1 MCVPKGLSAS
11 APGTGAQTSS
21 LSPTSLP
28 ADPAHWLRP
37 GGLPPSRKQF
47 LNQAGLGVGRTPP
60 SWQAGEGG
68 EPMRHHLQA
77 AQRDGAPDVTQ
88 QVSPPYGGSARLPP
102 GPRDVPGPHLPL
114 QQLCGP
120 QQAGSPGRGPA
131 PARGAD
137 GGGPHSI
144 GRLVLTSPRA
154 VRAAVIGCSL
164 QGVNRD
170 PSGALCASW
179 PGRAST
185 DGSLAPLRHL
195 PGPVHNCRHTSTDEA
210 AAPAGP
216 HQPRA
221 LTSRRQ
227 GWMLCSPS

>member
-1 MCVPKGLSAS
+1 MLGGIGGTRGRQRVKWLDGITDAMDVSLSERHSRGACVPKGLSAS

-28 ADPAHWLRP
+28 ADPARWLRP

-102 GPRDVPGPHLPL
+102 DPRDVPGPHLPL

-137 GGGPHSI
+137 GG
-144 GRLVLTSPRA
+144 
-154 VRAAVIGCSL
+154 
-164 QGVNRD
+164 
-170 PSGALCASW
+170 
-179 PGRAST
+179 
-185 DGSLAPLRHL
+185 
-195 PGPVHNCRHTSTDEA
+195 
-210 AAPAGP
+210 
-216 HQPRA
+216 A
-221 LTSRRQ
+221 LTASAA
-227 GWMLCSPS
+227 WSSPHPVPCVLQSSAARCRE